1 MEGKIKDKLKS
12 FFSSGPKT
20 IFVIMLVLM
29 CSTIVIVNTRKNI
42 IVSIDGKE
50 TKITTFKSTFRSALG
65 ANNITVGPKDKTSL
79 GLDSEIKNG
88 SKIEITKAVNV
99 QVEVDGKKL
108 HIQTAE
114 NNVEKMLEAENIGVQ
129 DYDKVYPGKD
139 ASIKDG
145 MKVAVVRVD
154 SKVIKETQPMD
165 YSTVVKKDNNSEQGV
180 KKVLQEGA
188 PGEKEIATRVI
199 YEDGKEVSRKVISE
213 TVKKQ
218 PTQKIVAM
226 GTLGAITPSRGGG
239 KALYTK
245 SLTLTSTAYSGGGH
259 TASGTAVRR
268 NNGGYSSVAVDPRV
282 IPLGTKLYI
291 DGYGYAVAEDTGGAI
306 KGSKIDLYFNTY
318 SETSNWGV
326 RPVTVYVLK

>member
-29 CSTIVIVNTRKNI
+29 CSTIVIISTRKNI

-50 TKITTFKSTFRSALG
+50 TKITTFKSTFKSALS
-65 ANNITVGPKDKTSL
+65 ANNITVGPKDKTSP

-108 HIQTAE
+108 QIQTAE

-129 DYDKVYPGKD
+129 DYDKVSPGRD
-139 ASIKDG
+139 ASISDG
-145 MKVAVVRVD
+145 MKIVVVRVD
-154 SKVIKETQPMD
+154 SKIIRETQSID
-165 YSTVVKKDNNSEQGV
+165 YSTIVKKDDNSERGV
-180 KKVLQEGA
+180 NKVLQEGIS
-188 PGEKEIATRVI
+188 GEKEIATRVI
-199 YEDGKEVSRKVISE
+199 YEDGKEVSRRVVSE

-226 GTLGAITPSRGGG
+226 GTLGAITPSRGG
-239 KALYTK
+239 KVLYTK
-245 SLTLTSTAYSGGGH
+245 ALTLTSTAYSGGGH
-259 TASGTAVRR
+259 TASGTYVRR

-282 IPLGTKLYI
+282 IPLGTRLYI

-306 KGSKIDLYFNTY
+306 KGSKIDLYFDTY
-318 SETSNWGV
+318 SETNRWGV
-326 RPVTVYVLK
+326 RTVTVYVLK